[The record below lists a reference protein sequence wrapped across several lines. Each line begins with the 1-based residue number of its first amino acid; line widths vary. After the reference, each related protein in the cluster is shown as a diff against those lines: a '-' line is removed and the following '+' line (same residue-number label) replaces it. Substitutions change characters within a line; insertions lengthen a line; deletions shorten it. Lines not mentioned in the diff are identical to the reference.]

1 LDDCSK
7 YHSSCSDLPLTRRL
21 PTRVIDVGPSDGSE
35 EPRLYIHTE
44 EAQHEA
50 KFAALSYCWGKTQ
63 NLTLTTEN
71 LGSMKEI
78 IPWDDIPLT
87 IRDAI
92 ELTRGIGIRFL
103 WVDALCI
110 IQNSAEDWKHES
122 AKMADVYGGAFVTIA
137 ASLAPDMH
145 HGISR
150 DRTFQEHI
158 LSVRYLA
165 FGPDKLHYE
174 CRARSPQGGAAE
186 RTSIQSFASISKGA
200 KEGTDVWVWY
210 GIVQEYSYRRLTK
223 SSDKIPA
230 LSGLAAL
237 YSERAGRQYM
247 LGLWKETLIRDL
259 LWEHSPAVG
268 EGKRSRRQPE
278 PSIPDFYRAPSWS
291 WVSVDGRVEY

>member
-1 LDDCSK
+1 MFRAVLSITVRLGTVEKMSSKTSSEDDRVVVGGKRSRRDTGCEAPSRSGDLRKANLLLDDCSK

-110 IQNSAEDWKHES
+110 IQNSAEDWCGTSSKICLLPE
-122 AKMADVYGGAFVTIA
+122 YG
-137 ASLAPDMH
+137 
-145 HGISR
+145 
-150 DRTFQEHI
+150 
-158 LSVRYLA
+158 
-165 FGPDKLHYE
+165 
-174 CRARSPQGGAAE
+174 
-186 RTSIQSFASISKGA
+186 
-200 KEGTDVWVWY
+200 
-210 GIVQEYSYRRLTK
+210 
-223 SSDKIPA
+223 
-230 LSGLAAL
+230 
-237 YSERAGRQYM
+237 
-247 LGLWKETLIRDL
+247 
-259 LWEHSPAVG
+259 
-268 EGKRSRRQPE
+268 
-278 PSIPDFYRAPSWS
+278 
-291 WVSVDGRVEY
+291 